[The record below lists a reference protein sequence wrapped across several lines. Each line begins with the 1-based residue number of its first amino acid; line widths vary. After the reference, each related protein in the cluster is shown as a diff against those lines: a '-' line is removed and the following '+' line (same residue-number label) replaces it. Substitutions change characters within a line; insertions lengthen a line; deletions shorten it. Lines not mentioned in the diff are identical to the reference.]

1 MTRAPSVL
9 LPLFCLAFA
18 AGCESA
24 FSISSDG
31 IIHVLVTTSGSGSDS
46 DGFILTVDGGD
57 ARFVSSG
64 GRVALDGLAQ
74 GTHMVLLSG
83 IAANCVVQGDNPRSV
98 VVGPDGGVPVSFIV
112 SCGSDAPTGFQVIV
126 RTSGDAPDPD
136 GYRLAVSGAPIRPI
150 AINAMETFERLEPG
164 GHLITLKD
172 MATGCVLAGGNPH
185 LLEVLPGRIVQ
196 VRLDVLCGS
205 ADAPQVLLFD
215 LTAKALVTTFPD

>member
-9 LPLFCLAFA
+9 LPLFCLTLA

-46 DGFILTVDGGD
+46 DGFTLTVDGGE
-57 ARFVSSG
+57 ARFISSG
-64 GRVALDGLAQ
+64 GRVALEGLTQ
-74 GTHMVLLSG
+74 GTHTLLLSG
-83 IAANCVVQGDNPRSV
+83 VAANCAVQGDNPRSV
-98 VVGPDGGVPVSFIV
+98 LVGPDGALPVSFIV

-126 RTSGDAPDPD
+126 STSGDAPDPD

-185 LLEVLPGRIVQ
+185 LVEVLPGRIVQ
-196 VRLDVLCGS
+196 VRFDVLCGS
-205 ADAPQVLLFD
+205 ADG
-215 LTAKALVTTFPD
+215 T